1 VLELLPSCGKCLRL
15 KPKGFKGTDLS
26 LLAQELLKGTDQIEC
41 IRYFTADVSP
51 RAGDP
56 EAPKRQQSYF
66 RALKTIPELHI
77 HKGKFLT
84 KKIHRPII
92 GQSQSYVFVNDT
104 EEKGSDVNLAS
115 HLLMDGFCDSYDVA
129 LVMSQDTDLLEAMR
143 MVRDDLNKEIV
154 VAWFDGSDPGKK
166 HKKVASAIRHVTNG
180 MLTRSQFPNPV
191 IGRGGK
197 KYTDQK
203 TGILNK
209 TGAPLH
215 PHPNQSISPSTAARR
230 LPPPKAPPKS

>member
-1 VLELLPSCGKCLRL
+1 MYSIFYRRRKSKSRRSRGTKAPAVVFSRAKDNSGATYSQGKIFNEKNPPTHYRAEPILR
-15 KPKGFKGTDLS
+15 
-26 LLAQELLKGTDQIEC
+26 
-41 IRYFTADVSP
+41 
-51 RAGDP
+51 
-56 EAPKRQQSYF
+56 
-66 RALKTIPELHI
+66 
-77 HKGKFLT
+77 
-84 KKIHRPII
+84 
-92 GQSQSYVFVNDT
+92 FVNDT

-197 KYTDQK
+197 KIYRPENWDFE
-203 TGILNK
+203 
-209 TGAPLH
+209 
-215 PHPNQSISPSTAARR
+215 
-230 LPPPKAPPKS
+230 